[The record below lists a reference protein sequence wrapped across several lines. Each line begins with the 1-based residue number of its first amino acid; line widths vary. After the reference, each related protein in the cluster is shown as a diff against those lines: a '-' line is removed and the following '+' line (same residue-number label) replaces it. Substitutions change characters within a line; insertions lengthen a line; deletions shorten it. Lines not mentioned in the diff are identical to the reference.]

1 MLLFIDII
9 DWFIYTT
16 FNDTFINFAGQAILQ
31 LDKHY
36 LQKPGAWPVI
46 HQYIKSLMSYY
57 QAQLQLQLFDF
68 LSPKFSRTQIFFALK
83 SF

>member
-46 HQYIKSLMSYY
+46 HQYI
-57 QAQLQLQLFDF
+57 
-68 LSPKFSRTQIFFALK
+68 
-83 SF
+83 

>member
-1 MLLFIDII
+1 MMLFIDIIQAVQTVI

-46 HQYIKSLMSYY
+46 HQYI
-57 QAQLQLQLFDF
+57 
-68 LSPKFSRTQIFFALK
+68 
-83 SF
+83 